1 MRVYIGAK
9 FGNKDKVISL
19 SKKLEEKDIINN
31 YNWAF
36 DLKEEESEED
46 LIESAKKEL
55 NAIKDSD
62 CVIFLLP
69 LGRGSHVE
77 LGMALACDK
86 QVILCGE
93 SDEVF
98 ENDPVNFYKLP
109 EIIKV
114 VESYDGIE
122 DKIIE
127 LLSDSKIKNLHF

>member
-77 LGMALACDK
+77 LGMALACGK

>member
-9 FGNKDKVISL
+9 FGNKDKVTSL
-19 SKKLEEKDIINN
+19 SKKLEEKDIVNN
-31 YNWAF
+31 YNWAL
-36 DLKEEESEED
+36 DLKDEESEED

-77 LGMALACDK
+77 LGMALACGK

>member
-55 NAIKDSD
+55 DAIKDSD

-77 LGMALACDK
+77 LGMALACGK

>member
-1 MRVYIGAK
+1 MKIYIGAK
-9 FGNKDKVISL
+9 FGYKDKVISL
-19 SKKLEEKDIINN
+19 SKRLEEKDIINN
-31 YNWAF
+31 YNWAL
-36 DLKEEESEED
+36 DLKDEESEED

-55 NAIKDSD
+55 EAIKDSD

-77 LGMALACDK
+77 LGMALAYGK

-93 SDEVF
+93 SADVF

-109 EIIKV
+109 EIIKIV
-114 VESYDGIE
+114 DSYDLID

-127 LLSDSKIKNLHF
+127 LLSDYKIKNLHF